1 MPDRP
6 PPGGVALHE
15 AGRSCGHSGHFAS
28 EVEFSKGYRYF
39 ASVIKFAKCG
49 SAAKVGIRRVG
60 IAVKTAH
67 GARFPGPGAR
77 RPRGIAARTGPA
89 PPPLSNETHWDR
101 KPPIGVGNLPTPMH
115 RNLPQCGK
123 ARHVAYPN
131 ALLPTPMRAHARPLR
146 FRRPGSCGLHCESGR
161 EWSEMRLS
169 YAVFDGL
176 RAGVVRNA
184 SGFDGFGWIRV
195 DSVRLRR
202 ILDHMPAKPPLPPE
216 TQTRFGPPN
225 RWGTGPLGHRAGTGR
240 VEAAARGKHPH
251 RAGTGG
257 GVEATPTCG
266 RRPPPAQAPTRLLVV
281 EAATT
286 RGRRPPPLHLGAPVR
301 PAP

>member
-6 PPGGVALHE
+6 PPGGVAFHE

-39 ASVIKFAKCG
+39 ASVIKLAKCG

-89 PPPLSNETHWDR
+89 PPPLSNETHWGR

-146 FRRPGSCGLHCESGR
+146 FRRPGPCGLHCESGR
-161 EWSEMRLS
+161 GWSKMRLS

-184 SGFDGFGWIRV
+184 SGFDGFGRIRV

-202 ILDHMPAKPPLPPE
+202 ILDHMPAKPPFPPE
-216 TQTRFGPPN
+216 TQTHFGPPSA
-225 RWGTGPLGHRAGTGR
+225 RTTGCQIHARTISMKRPTAGARNPGPMRCLRSRGFQMSRGRSRAGGGR
-240 VEAAARGKHPH
+240 AP
-251 RAGTGG
+251 
-257 GVEATPTCG
+257 PTM
-266 RRPPPAQAPTRLLVV
+266 
-281 EAATT
+281 
-286 RGRRPPPLHLGAPVR
+286 
-301 PAP
+301 